1 MVQKFIKKEESVIYD
16 QMVADFLRTKNGSFL
31 IVTNDEMFIKTVRGA
46 MRFIGFNYDLLEVA
60 HVSTDVV
67 KRCKNILAT
76 YSQLVIFI
84 ESKIHGKS
92 NVYDFKTLKETFA
105 EKIKIICLT
114 PEVSEEHV
122 SFIAE
127 NEVDSIIVKP
137 ISINNLIQ
145 KVAFAIKPSNSFF
158 MEVENIKKLIDQ
170 GKYDDATSRI
180 EMLLREKPNS
190 SICMILKGDIFKSL
204 EDYQNAEHY
213 YKEAAKGSRLNLKP
227 LQKLV
232 DLYVH
237 TGDAKSCLKYLV
249 MMDKISPLNH
259 TRKISI
265 GEHHSRNGDVEL
277 AEKYYQAAIQIVMNQ
292 ANDMLASTYMDI
304 GVKLREINPEQGL
317 HFMRQAVE
325 AKGSDFTREDLWM
338 VNEMGMTLRKKGDW
352 EGAIE
357 AYGRALKII
366 PDEAGLLYNMGM
378 AHFQGKEHRK
388 AVSRFEKAVAA
399 SPEMLGES
407 PLIPFNIGM
416 TYYQMKEYQA
426 AERYMRMCL
435 EVDPAFEQARAV
447 LAKIGSRADQAG

>member
-1 MVQKFIKKEESVIYD
+1 MPPKFIKKEESIVYD
-16 QMVADFLRTKNGSFL
+16 QMVADYLRTKNGSFFL
-31 IVTNDEMFIKTVRGA
+31 VTNDEMFIKTVRGA

-67 KRCKNILAT
+67 NKCKKILST

-92 NVYDFKTLKETFA
+92 NVYDFKALKDTFSD
-105 EKIKIICLT
+105 KIKIICLT
-114 PEVSEEHV
+114 PEVYEEHV

-145 KVAFAIKPSNSFF
+145 KIAFAIKPTNSFF
-158 MEVENIKKLIDQ
+158 VEVENIKKLIDQ
-170 GKYDDATSRI
+170 GTYEDAKSRI

-190 SICMILKGDIFKSL
+190 AICMILKGDIFKNL
-204 EDYQNAEHY
+204 EDYNNAEHY

-232 DLYVH
+232 DLYMHV
-237 TGDAKSCLKYLV
+237 GDEKNCLKYLV

-259 TRKISI
+259 ARKISI
-265 GEHHSRNGDVEL
+265 GSYHSKNGDIEL
-277 AEKYYQAAIQIVMNQ
+277 AEEYYQAAIQIVRNQ

-317 HFMRQAVE
+317 SFMRQAIE
-325 AKGSDFTREDLWM
+325 AKGSDFSREDLWM
-338 VNEMGMTLRKKGDW
+338 VNEMGMTLRKQGDW

-357 AYGRALKII
+357 AYERALKVI

-388 AVSRFEKAVAA
+388 AVRRFEKAVAVA
-399 SPEMLGES
+399 PDMLKES

-416 TYYQMKEYQA
+416 TYYQMKDYPSA
-426 AERYMRMCL
+426 LRYMRMSL
-435 EVDPAFEQARAV
+435 EADPDFEQARIA
-447 LAKIGSRADQAG
+447 LEKIGLKAGHGG